1 LYVNGYYQGSGGI
14 LSSVNGNVAISGT
27 PILPASWVTDDK
39 ILIID
44 RDYLERVETEAITVE
59 FSMEDADN
67 FTKNLITARIECLE
81 DVNLMMPASALYAD
95 FGNV

>member
-1 LYVNGYYQGSGGI
+1 
-14 LSSVNGNVAISGT
+14 
-27 PILPASWVTDDK
+27 
-39 ILIID
+39 
-44 RDYLERVETEAITVE
+44 
-59 FSMEDADN
+59 MEDADN